1 MVGASSY
8 GIDLCFDQF
17 DDLVHDR
24 IEEATHFGAGDFKVS
39 AKYAG
44 AVEGSHGGYVD
55 VEFILERVVAE
66 GELGRL
72 KIFNGVLPVDGA
84 DIVVMTAHSSDEEL
98 FKLAVDEG

>member
-8 GIDLCFDQF
+8 RVDLSFYQF
-17 DDLVHDR
+17 DDLVHNGV
-24 IEEATHFGAGDFKVS
+24 EEAAHFGAGDFKVS
-39 AKYAG
+39 AKDAG

-66 GELGRL
+66 GEFGRFKVL
-72 KIFNGVLPVDGA
+72 NGVLSVDGA
-84 DIVVMTAHSSDEEL
+84 DVVVVTAHSIDEEL